1 MALWQRALQETSPS
15 LPVKLQLV
23 KGLDTDEIYNGWG
36 IVRCTDAKDPNSC
49 AMLEIPLMQWYRNA
63 RKCPLLMQVF
73 CSPLPFFI
81 QNDLKFPLLVVHPL
95 FLQESIPPFYVN
107 FAVDVIVV
115 AHDARIRTE
124 KLVSAV
130 LRSDL
135 PCCIHDNN
143 SLSSKDV
150 ALRDEISLT
159 LRQGC
164 YVDQLH
170 VVIVYEL
177 IEIRPVP
184 YIPHILSVPSNVP
197 PW

>member
-1 MALWQRALQETSPS
+1 MQ
-15 LPVKLQLV
+15 
-23 KGLDTDEIYNGWG
+23 GY
-36 IVRCTDAKDPNSC
+36 TDA
-49 AMLEIPLMQWYRNA
+49 
-63 RKCPLLMQVF
+63 RKRPLLMQVF
-73 CSPLPFFI
+73 RSPLPFLA
-81 QNDLKFPLLVVHPL
+81 QNDLKLPLLVVHPL
-95 FLQESIPPFYVN
+95 FLQEFIPPFYVN

-115 AHDARIRTE
+115 AHDARIGTE

-143 SLSSKDV
+143 SLSSKDI

-184 YIPHILSVPSNVP
+184 YIPDILSAP
-197 PW
+197 PDVTPW